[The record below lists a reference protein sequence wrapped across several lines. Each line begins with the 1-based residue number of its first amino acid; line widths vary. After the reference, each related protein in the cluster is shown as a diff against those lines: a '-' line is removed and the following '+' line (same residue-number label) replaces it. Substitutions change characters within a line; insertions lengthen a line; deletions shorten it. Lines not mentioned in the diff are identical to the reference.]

1 MVLTLT
7 IIINKAI
14 FKIDPHCIPLRTA
27 HPPVKKL
34 LSISALAAATAL
46 VLSGCAS
53 GSTGAG
59 ATDDPTNSSGVRIV
73 ASTDVYGDIAQQ
85 IGGDRVSVT
94 SIIDDPDKDPHEY
107 EADARTQLSLSKAQ
121 LVIENGGGYDDFVE
135 KLLSAADNKVA
146 PVLNAA
152 DISGYDQ
159 EPAEGEFNEH
169 VWYDFPTVQKLTDEL
184 VDQLSAIDPDGA
196 KSYEENAKTF
206 EGQLAALEQQE
217 KDIKASFDG
226 AGAAI
231 TEPVPLYMLSA
242 AGLVNKTPAAF
253 SEAIEE
259 GTDVPADVLKQTT
272 DQFSSGEVKVLVY
285 NEQTSGAQTELVLTA
300 AKDAK
305 VPVVPVTETLPEG
318 TDYISWMT
326 TNLNALQGALSGK

>member
-1 MVLTLT
+1 VTKNPLTKKVL
-7 IIINKAI
+7 
-14 FKIDPHCIPLRTA
+14 PL
-27 HPPVKKL
+27 
-34 LSISALAAATAL
+34 SALFAAAAL
-46 VLSGCAS
+46 ALAGCSTAS
-53 GSTGAG
+53 GTDAST
-59 ATDDPTNSSGVRIV
+59 TEPTNADGVRIV
-73 ASTDVYGDIAQQ
+73 ASTDVYGDIAKQ

-135 KLLSAADNKVA
+135 KMLSAADNKVA

-152 DISGYDQ
+152 DISGFDQ
-159 EPAEGEFNEH
+159 KPAEGEFNEH

-184 VDQLSAIDPDGA
+184 VKQLSAIDPEGA
-196 KSYEENAKTF
+196 TSYEKNAETF
-206 EGQLAALEQQE
+206 EGQLTALEQQE
-217 KDIKASFDG
+217 KDIKASFAG

-231 TEPVPLYMLSA
+231 TEPVPLYMLTA
-242 AGLVNKTPAAF
+242 AGLVNKTPTAF

-300 AKDAK
+300 AKDSK
-305 VPVVPVTETLPEG
+305 VPVVPVTETLPAG
-318 TDYISWMT
+318 SDYISWMT

>member
-1 MVLTLT
+1 MTRTTFDLERLT
-7 IIINKAI
+7 
-14 FKIDPHCIPLRTA
+14 
-27 HPPVKKL
+27 PPVKKL
-34 LSISALAAATAL
+34 LSITALAAATAL

-53 GSTGAG
+53 ASTDAG
-59 ATDDPTNSSGVRIV
+59 ATDDPSNSSGVRVV
-73 ASTDVYGDIAQQ
+73 ASTDVYGDIAKQ

-121 LVIENGGGYDDFVE
+121 LVIENGAGYDDFVE
-135 KLLSAADNKVA
+135 KMLSAADNKVA

-152 DISGYDQ
+152 DISGYNQ
-159 EPAEGEFNEH
+159 KPAEGDFNEH

-184 VDQLSAIDPDGA
+184 VKQLSAIDPEGA
-196 KSYEENAKTF
+196 KSYEANAKTF
-206 EGQLAALEQQE
+206 EGQLTALEQQE
-217 KDIKASFDG
+217 KDIKTSFDG

-231 TEPVPLYMLSA
+231 TEPVPLYMLTA

-272 DQFSSGEVKVLVY
+272 DQFSSGAVKVLVY

-305 VPVVPVTETLPEG
+305 VPVVPVTETLPAG
-318 TDYISWMT
+318 SDYISWMT

>member
-1 MVLTLT
+1 LT
-7 IIINKAI
+7 IIINKVS
-14 FKIDPHCIPLRTA
+14 FGETRFSLDFRTA
-27 HPPVKKL
+27 HPTVKKL
-34 LSISALAAATAL
+34 LTISALAAATAL
-46 VLSGCAS
+46 ALSGCAPA
-53 GSTGAG
+53 STDGG
-59 ATDDPTNSSGVRIV
+59 ATGEPTNESGVRIV
-73 ASTDVYGDIAQQ
+73 ASTNVYGDIAEQ

-94 SIIDDPDKDPHEY
+94 SIIDSPDKDPHEY
-107 EADARTQLSLSKAQ
+107 EADARTQLALSKAQ
-121 LVIENGGGYDDFVE
+121 LVIENGGGYDDFVDTM
-135 KLLSAADNKVA
+135 LSAADNKIA

-159 EPAEGEFNEH
+159 KPAEGEFNEH
-169 VWYDFPTVQKLTDEL
+169 MWYDFPTMQKLSDEL
-184 VDQLSAIDPDGA
+184 VGQLSAIDPEGA
-196 KSYEENAKTF
+196 ESYEKNAEAF

-217 KDIKASFDG
+217 QDIKASFDS

-231 TEPVPLYMLSA
+231 TEPVPLYLLDT
-242 AGLVNKTPAAF
+242 AGLVNKTPDAF

-272 DQFSSGEVKVLVY
+272 ELFSSGEVKVLVY
-285 NEQTSGAQTELVLTA
+285 NEQTEGSQTELVLTA
-300 AKDAK
+300 AKDAG

>member
-1 MVLTLT
+1 
-7 IIINKAI
+7 
-14 FKIDPHCIPLRTA
+14 
-27 HPPVKKL
+27 VKKL
-34 LSISALAAATAL
+34 LPVSALAAAAAL
-46 VLSGCAS
+46 ALSGCAS
-53 GSTGAG
+53 ASTDGG
-59 ATDDPTNSSGVRIV
+59 ATDEPTNSSGVRIV
-73 ASTDVYGDIAQQ
+73 ASTNVYGDIAEQ

-94 SIIDDPDKDPHEY
+94 SIIDSPDKDPHEY
-107 EADARTQLSLSKAQ
+107 EADARTQLALSKAQ
-121 LVIENGGGYDDFVE
+121 LVIENGGGYDDFVDTM
-135 KLLSAADNKVA
+135 LSAADNKIA

-152 DISGYDQ
+152 DISGYEQ

-169 VWYDFPTVQKLTDEL
+169 MWYDFPTVKKLSDEL
-184 VDQLSAIDPDGA
+184 VGQLSAIDPEGA
-196 KSYEENAKTF
+196 ETYEKNAEAF

-217 KDIKASFDG
+217 QDIKASFDT

-231 TEPVPLYMLSA
+231 TEPVPLYLLET
-242 AGLVNKTPAAF
+242 AGLVNKTPDAF

-272 DQFSSGEVKVLVY
+272 ALFSSGEVKVLVY
-285 NEQTSGAQTELVLTA
+285 NEQTEGSQTELVLSA
-300 AKDAK
+300 AKDAG